1 VHHNNAPGHAV
12 SPASPPPRGGKVRVG
27 GQWRRPVLRAKSGCQ
42 GLLVLLG
49 VVLAGCGYQLSGQA
63 GTIPG
68 NLQRISIPM
77 FTNAT
82 TVPGLEQLVTSAVRT
97 QLQRDGRV
105 RLATDANAATQLRGE
120 VRRYELV
127 VLATSRDDF
136 ALEYRVEVEVHV
148 MVEDLRQRQMVL
160 DQTLAVTIEY
170 VVSPQIVPS
179 DIARDRALLALAR
192 EAGERV
198 VSLLLDG
205 F

>member
-1 VHHNNAPGHAV
+1 M
-12 SPASPPPRGGKVRVG
+12 
-27 GQWRRPVLRAKSGCQ
+27 VLRVKPPWQ
-42 GLLVLLG
+42 GLFVLLV
-49 VVLAGCGYQLSGQA
+49 VVLTGCGYQLSGQA

-68 NLQRISIPM
+68 NLQRISVPM

-105 RLATDANAATQLRGE
+105 RLGTEANAATQLRGE
-120 VRRYELV
+120 VRRYELL
-127 VLATSRDDF
+127 VLATNRDDF

-160 DQTLAVTIEY
+160 DQTLAVTTEY
-170 VVSPQIVPS
+170 VAVPQIVPS

-192 EAGERV
+192 DAGERV

>member
-1 VHHNNAPGHAV
+1 
-12 SPASPPPRGGKVRVG
+12 
-27 GQWRRPVLRAKSGCQ
+27 
-42 GLLVLLG
+42 
-49 VVLAGCGYQLSGQA
+49 
-63 GTIPG
+63 
-68 NLQRISIPM
+68 M
-77 FTNAT
+77 FTNVT

-105 RLATDANAATQLRGE
+105 RLGTDANAATQLRGE
-120 VRRYELV
+120 VRRYELL
-127 VLATSRDDF
+127 VLATNRDDF

-160 DQTLAVTIEY
+160 DQTLAVTTEY
-170 VVSPQIVPS
+170 VVVPQIVPS

-192 EAGERV
+192 DAGERV